1 MNREFFEALRQF
13 EQEKKIPAEYLLDK
27 ISEAI
32 VTSVRRSYG
41 GKEGCC
47 GRGRGSRY
55 PDPFGGRPPL

>member
-1 MNREFFEALRQF
+1 MNREFFEALRQL

-41 GKEGCC
+41 GKDNVEV
-47 GRGRGSRY
+47 RVDASK
-55 PDPFGGRPPL
+55 DIFEV

>member
-1 MNREFFEALRQF
+1 MNREFFEALRQL

-41 GKEGCC
+41 GKDMWKY
-47 GRGRGSRY
+47 RWMPARI
-55 PDPFGGRPPL
+55 